1 MKWHRIQGIL
11 MRHLYLYQRS
21 LPRLMDIFYWPVFE
35 LLLWGFISAF
45 IEKFHIAGFNAVT
58 VLLGAIIFWD
68 LLSQSQR
75 SVSIAFLEEVW
86 EKNFLNLFVTPLT
99 INEFMVSSFL
109 LGFIRILMAGTVM
122 AGLAFLLYHFNIL
135 AFGLFLI
142 PFVLNLLVFGWTL
155 GLFSTAIIL
164 RFGTSA
170 QVLAFGLIS
179 IFQPFSAVFYPVS
192 ALPESVRFIAYLI
205 PSTHVFEGMRSVIA
219 TGHMPLQSF
228 LLAVGTNLIYLLL
241 TFWYFHR
248 MFAVVKE
255 KGLLMKLD

>member
-1 MKWHRIQGIL
+1 MKWHRIQGVL

-21 LPRLMDIFYWPVFE
+21 LPRLMDIFYWPIFE

-45 IEKFHIAGFNAVT
+45 IATFNIAGFNAIT

-75 SVSIAFLEEVW
+75 SVSVAFLEEVW

-99 INEFMVSSFL
+99 INEFITSSFL
-109 LGFIRILMAGTVM
+109 LGFTRILMAGSVM
-122 AGLAFLLYHFNIL
+122 AGLAFLLYHFNIFT
-135 AFGLFLI
+135 FGLFLI

-170 QVLAFGLIS
+170 QVLAFGLIT

-192 ALPESVRFIAYLI
+192 ALPESVHFIAYLI
-205 PSTHVFEGMRSVIA
+205 PSTYVFEGMRSVIA
-219 TGHMPLQSF
+219 TGHLSLENF

-255 KGLLMKLD
+255 KGILMKLD